1 MSQTLQII
9 PIPAFKDNYIWL
21 IHDGQAAIVV
31 DPGDAQPVINTLEK
45 FDLRLTQCLVTHHH
59 SDHISGIAVL
69 QQHFPDMQV
78 WSSEHPAYTFAHTVV
93 SEPDTLP
100 LQLGEASL
108 HFKVL
113 DVPGHTLE
121 HIAFYEPAKQW
132 LFCGDTLFGAG
143 CGRLFEGTPTQM
155 LTALKKLSALPDDTQ
170 VYCTHEY
177 TEHNLAF
184 ALSLEPTHAEL
195 ILRMAKTQTLRSQQ
209 QPSLPSSIGLEKTTN
224 PFLRCH
230 ETSLKSAVNMPTANE
245 LAVFTAIRE
254 SRNHF

>member
-31 DPGDAQPVINTLEK
+31 DPGDALPVMNTLQK
-45 FDLRLTQCLVTHHH
+45 LQLNLTDCLVTHHH
-59 SDHISGIAVL
+59 SDHIGGIHTL
-69 QQHFPDMQV
+69 QKKHPNMRV
-78 WSSEHPAYTFAHTVV
+78 WASKHQQYDFEYFEIN
-93 SEPDTLP
+93 EPDKLSIKLTN
-100 LQLGEASL
+100 STL
-108 HFKVL
+108 HFTVL

-121 HIAFYEPAKQW
+121 HIAFYEPDHDW

-155 LTALKKLSALPDDTQ
+155 LAALNKLADLPDETQ

-177 TEHNLAF
+177 TEHNLSF
-184 ALSLEPTHAEL
+184 ALSLEPNAPAL
-195 ILRMAKTQTLRSQQ
+195 LARMQETQAIRAQQ
-209 QPSLPSSIGLEKTTN
+209 KPSLPSTIGLEKATN

-230 ETSLKSAVNMPTANE
+230 EPSLKNAIKMPDADA
-245 LAVFTAIRE
+245 LATFTSIRE

>member
-31 DPGDAQPVINTLEK
+31 DPGDAAPVINTLQ
-45 FDLRLTQCLVTHHH
+45 RLNLKLTACLVTHHH
-59 SDHISGIAVL
+59 YDHIGGIDTL
-69 QQHFPDMQV
+69 QLNYPDMLV
-78 WSSEHPAYTFAHTVV
+78 WSSQHPAYDFTHTVINE
-93 SEPDTLP
+93 SNSLRLQLSDTL
-100 LQLGEASL
+100 LN
-108 HFKVL
+108 FKVL

-121 HIAFYEPAKQW
+121 HIAFYEPTKQW

-143 CGRLFEGTPTQM
+143 CGRLFEGSPTQM
-155 LTALKKLSALPDDTQ
+155 LTALKKLAALPESTQ

-184 ALSLEPTHAEL
+184 ALTLEPTH
-195 ILRMAKTQTLRSQQ
+195 TGLRSRMDQTQALRAQQ
-209 QPSLPSSIGLEKTTN
+209 QPSLPSTIGLEKATN
-224 PFLRCH
+224 PFLRC
-230 ETSLKSAVNMPTANE
+230 EEPSLKSAIDMPNANE
-245 LAVFTAIRE
+245 LAVFTTIRE